1 MTRVKEISKEWMPL
15 GTTMA
20 MITKQYFGVLTKKL
34 ESTKIERYYSIL
46 LAIHHSGINA
56 NQQCIADKLMID
68 KASMVRILDYLLK
81 VELITKEINPENR
94 REYQLSLTPKS
105 IKLIPEI
112 EAAITSLHKQL
123 LKGLNNDEKLLF
135 YSILEKMMLGL
146 NSLPSNNYSVE
157 IKPIKKISKHEK

>member
-34 ESTKIERYYSIL
+34 ESTKIDRYYSIL

-81 VELITKEINPENR
+81 LELITKEINPENR